1 MAPHK
6 KGFMAMTA
14 NPLVATTTEKLPQK
28 ERPPR
33 NTMTKIP
40 CYCPK
45 WQTSFCINHCQ
56 RMGSSKDYTGH
67 HTTENTID

>member
-28 ERPPR
+28 EKPPR

-45 WQTSFCINHCQ
+45 WQTSFCIKPTAKGWAAQ
-56 RMGSSKDYTGH
+56 KTTLAT
-67 HTTENTID
+67 TTENTID